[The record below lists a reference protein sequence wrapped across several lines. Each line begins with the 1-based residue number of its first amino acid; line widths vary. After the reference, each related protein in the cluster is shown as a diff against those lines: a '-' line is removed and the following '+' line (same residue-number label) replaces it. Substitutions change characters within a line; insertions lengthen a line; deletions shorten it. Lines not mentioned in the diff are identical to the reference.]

1 MTIDRDLVV
10 RKMLLI
16 VRDLDAL
23 RPIAERGPDAYRSNE
38 IDQAVAE
45 RYLLRL
51 IGRMIDINFHL
62 ITARDQPPPSDYYAS
77 FVQLGTLGILDAALA
92 RQLAASA
99 GLRNRLVHEYDDLD
113 PARVFEGLEAAIRLV
128 PAYLQA
134 VERCLPGAGA

>member
-1 MTIDRDLVV
+1 MTVDRELVV

-16 VRDLDAL
+16 TRDLEAL
-23 RPIAERGPDAYRSNE
+23 RPIAERGADAYRSNE

-62 ITARDQPPPSDYYAS
+62 ITARDQPPPSGYDAS
-77 FVQLGTLGILDAALA
+77 FLQLGTLGIVDTALA
-92 RQLAASA
+92 NQLAASA
-99 GLRNRLVHEYDDLD
+99 GLRNRLLHEYDDLD
-113 PARVFEGLEAAIRLV
+113 PVRVFEGLEAAMRLV

-134 VERCLPGAGA
+134 IERGLASPAE